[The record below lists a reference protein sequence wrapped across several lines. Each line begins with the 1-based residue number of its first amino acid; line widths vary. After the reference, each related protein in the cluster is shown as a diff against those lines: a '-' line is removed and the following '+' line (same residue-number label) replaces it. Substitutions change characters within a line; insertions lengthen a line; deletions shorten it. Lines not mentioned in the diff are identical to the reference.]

1 MAGRSPRSVAIQT
14 GTAVGLLTM
23 LAVGLAQRTSGI
35 QGQWWLPVLTGLV
48 VGQISYI
55 MVFRQL
61 GLYIQER
68 IRVIYKTIRR
78 FKGSSSNTNLDMGSD
93 IVEQVNQ
100 DVMSWAES
108 QIDEITHLRETDTF
122 RKEFIGNLAHE
133 LKTPIFN
140 IQGFILTLLEGG
152 IEDPEINRKFLLKAA
167 KNVERMSGLL
177 EDLDVITKM
186 EAGNLDIDLV
196 PFDLLDIVRETIESL
211 EAKAKR
217 NNIALN
223 IKKGMDASTVMVMG
237 DAAKLVQVLTNLV
250 VNSINYGSEGGST
263 EIRYYDAEDSILVE
277 VADTGI
283 GIREEDLPRV
293 FERFYRVDKSRSR
306 HAGGSGLGLAIV
318 KHIMEAHGQSINVRS
333 TYGEGSTFSFTLEKA

>member
-1 MAGRSPRSVAIQT
+1 MGHRRGGGRPHHRCAHPQAPGKTRRALLQDGQRRRLQIRRLMAGRSPRSVAIQA

-23 LAVGLAQRTSGI
+23 LAVGLAQRTNGI

-78 FKGSSSNTNLDMGSD
+78 FKGSSSKTNLDMGSD

-167 KNVERMSGLL
+167 KNVERMSVCWKIWTSSPRWRPATLTSIWCLL
-177 EDLDVITKM
+177 IC
-186 EAGNLDIDLV
+186 
-196 PFDLLDIVRETIESL
+196 
-211 EAKAKR
+211 
-217 NNIALN
+217 
-223 IKKGMDASTVMVMG
+223 STSSGRPSRVW
-237 DAAKLVQVLTNLV
+237 N
-250 VNSINYGSEGGST
+250 
-263 EIRYYDAEDSILVE
+263 
-277 VADTGI
+277 
-283 GIREEDLPRV
+283 PRP
-293 FERFYRVDKSRSR
+293 SATTS
-306 HAGGSGLGLAIV
+306 H
-318 KHIMEAHGQSINVRS
+318 
-333 TYGEGSTFSFTLEKA
+333 

>member
-23 LAVGLAQRTSGI
+23 LAVGLAQRTIGI
-35 QGQWWLPVLTGLV
+35 QGQWWLPVMTGLV